1 MPSEVELVSGMPSEA
16 VALLEAYLAGEVG
29 TMEFM
34 TSIEGIRRKGVPRP
48 SV

>member
-1 MPSEVELVSGMPSEA
+1 MDR
-16 VALLEAYLAGEVG
+16 YLAGELG

-34 TSIEGIRRKGVPRP
+34 TSIENVRRKIASNI